1 MTFDNWVK
9 DVKKKSGVDRDGYY
23 GKQCMD
29 LYNDYCDRVLEVN
42 GKTGCASA
50 KLIISKDKTI
60 KKYTKQ
66 IKNSPSFVP
75 QKGDIAVWTG
85 GTYGHVAIC
94 YGEGD
99 TLKFKTIDQNWQP
112 LKLTDV
118 WHNYTYLAPLYFLRP
133 LDQTKVKGKTYKK
146 TTDDLNL
153 RKAIGTKSA
162 IILTI
167 PKGKK
172 VEVLQDNAGTKN
184 GYVWS
189 KVKYANKTGY
199 VAKKYLK

>member
-9 DVKKKSGVDRDGYY
+9 DVKKKGGVDTDGYY

-29 LYNDYCDRVLEVN
+29 LYNDYCHRVLEVN

-66 IKNSPSFVP
+66 IKNTPSFVP

-94 YGEGD
+94 YGEGN
-99 TLKFKTIDQNWQP
+99 TLKFKSIDQNWQP

-133 LDQTKVKGKTYKK
+133 LDQTKVKGKTYK
-146 TTDDLNL
+146 TTIDALNL
-153 RKAIGTKSA
+153 RKEIGTKSA

-172 VEVLQDNAGTKN
+172 VEILKDNAGTKN
-184 GYVWS
+184 GYTWS
-189 KVKYANKTGY
+189 KVKYNDKTGY

>member
-9 DVKKKSGVDRDGYY
+9 DIKKKGGIDRDGAY
-23 GKQCMD
+23 GKQCVD
-29 LYNDYCDRVLEVN
+29 LYNDYCDRVL
-42 GKTGCASA
+42 GLTGQTGASYA
-50 KLIISKDKTI
+50 KYILNNKYVMKNV
-60 KKYTKQ
+60 KK
-66 IKNSPSFVP
+66 IKNTPSFVP

-94 YGEGD
+94 YGEGN
-99 TLKFKTIDQNWQP
+99 TSKFKTIDQNWQP

-133 LDQTKVKGKTYKK
+133 LDQTKVKGKTYKT
-146 TTDDLNL
+146 TTDVLNL
-153 RKAIGTKSA
+153 RKKIGTKST
-162 IILTI
+162 ILLTI

-172 VEVLQDNAGTKN
+172 VEILKDNAGNKH
-184 GYVWS
+184 GYSWS
-189 KVKYANKTGY
+189 KVKYSNKTGY